1 MSSFFESK
9 KAAAILKHAILNQYI
24 DPFASKTGST
34 SPNGRVA
41 FIDGYAGEGRYE
53 NGDEGS
59 PALLMGKAKKL
70 APGRK
75 LECYFVE
82 DDDEA
87 YATLC
92 QLIAVEGEGLEVL
105 PLPGKAE
112 DHLESLVTK
121 VAGIPVFVFL
131 DPFGLMIPFDVA
143 QKVFERPK
151 AYGAPA
157 TEMLINFNA
166 GGLRRIAGLLTST
179 KANPGKAASLARM
192 DSVCG
197 GDWWRQM
204 WLDRL
209 DDRDAAEEA
218 VVDEYAKRFAS
229 AAKCGYWTTDVR
241 NRADLKPVYYL
252 VFLTRHVDG
261 MSVFGEALSLGL
273 ERWRQAVHEV
283 EYKDSLFEGDDVF
296 KDSEQALSAEWI
308 AEIEANLRTLLADGK
323 GFTIISKYADVY
335 GESTGKAREKH
346 LRAAWKRLHTEGV
359 TKTDSK
365 GNLIKKRIE
374 PA

>member
-9 KAAAILKHAILNQYI
+9 KAAAILKHAILNQYV

-34 SPNGRVA
+34 SPGGRVA

-59 PALLMGKAKKL
+59 PALLISKAKKL

-87 YATLC
+87 YTKLC
-92 QLIAVEGEGLEVL
+92 RVIAAEGEGLEIL
-105 PLPGKAE
+105 PLRGKAE
-112 DHLESLVTK
+112 DHLETLVAK
-121 VAGIPVFVFL
+121 VDGIPVFVFL
-131 DPFGLMIPFDVA
+131 DPFGLMIPFNTA
-143 QKVFERPK
+143 QKVFQRPK

-179 KANPGKAASLARM
+179 KSNPGNAASLARM
-192 DSVCG
+192 DAVCG
-197 GDWWRQM
+197 GDWWREM
-204 WLDRL
+204 WMEHIGDKN
-209 DDRDAAEEA
+209 AAEEA
-218 VVDEYAKRFAS
+218 VVDEYARRFAS

-241 NRADLKPVYYL
+241 NRANLKPVYYL

-273 ERWRQAVHEV
+273 ERWRQVVYEL
-283 EYKDSLFEGDDVF
+283 EYKDSLFEGDDAF
-296 KDSEQALSAEWI
+296 KASEQTLAASWV
-308 AEIEANLRTLLADGK
+308 AEIESNLRNLLAAG
-323 GFTIISKYADVY
+323 GFTIISKYSEVY
-335 GESTGKAREKH
+335 GDSTGKAREKH
-346 LRAAWKRLHTEGV
+346 LRAAWKKLHTEGI
-359 TKTDSK
+359 TKTDSR
-365 GNLIKKRIE
+365 GSLIRKRIE